1 MAQNLQAHRDPDE
14 ILALIRQPDL
24 TLASVAGRK
33 IKLVL
38 VDDHHI
44 LLDGL
49 ESLLQ
54 KDSEFEVMAS
64 LHSGEEVLDF
74 LAREQ
79 PQVLLTDYSLPG
91 ISGIDFVRQVRKNY
105 PHVKIIVLSM
115 HDEAHIIK
123 NVLKEGIEG
132 YLLKNIQHSELKAAI
147 RHVSQGLPYV
157 SPEVTRLLVDEM
169 TRPKEAPELL
179 TERELDV
186 LRLIAKECPNKVIA
200 EKLFISE
207 RTVETHRKNI
217 FRKTKT
223 SSLVG
228 LIKYAYEQKLI

>member
-1 MAQNLQAHRDPDE
+1 MSDRR
-14 ILALIRQPDL
+14 I
-24 TLASVAGRK
+24 K
-33 IKLVL
+33 IVL

-44 LLDGL
+44 VLDGL

-54 KDSEFEVMAS
+54 QEPEFHVLAS
-64 LHSGEEVLDF
+64 LHSGEEVLEM
-74 LAREQ
+74 LKSQQ
-79 PQVLLTDYSLPG
+79 PHILLTDFSLPG
-91 ISGIDFVRQVRKNY
+91 ISGIDFVRQVRRLY
-105 PHVKIIVLSM
+105 PQIKIIVLSM

-123 NVLKEGIEG
+123 SVLKEGVEG
-132 YLLKNIQHSELKAAI
+132 YLLKNIQHSELKSAI

-157 SPEVTRLLVDEM
+157 SPEVTRLLMDEM
-169 TRPKEAPELL
+169 NRPKDEPELL

-186 LRLIAKECPNKVIA
+186 LRLIAKECSNKEIA
-200 EKLFISE
+200 DKLFISE

-228 LIKYAYEQKLI
+228 LIKFAYEHKMV

>member
-1 MAQNLQAHRDPDE
+1 
-14 ILALIRQPDL
+14 
-24 TLASVAGRK
+24 VAERK
-33 IKLVL
+33 VKIVL

-44 LLDGL
+44 VLDGL

-54 KDSEFEVMAS
+54 RDGGFDVLAS

-74 LAREQ
+74 LSKHEL

-105 PHVKIIVLSM
+105 PQIKIIVLSM

-123 NVLKEGIEG
+123 SVLKEGIEG
-132 YLLKNIQHSELKAAI
+132 YLLKNIQHSELKSAI

-157 SPEVTRLLVDEM
+157 SPEVTRLLMEEM
-169 TRPKEAPELL
+169 NRPREEAELL

-223 SSLVG
+223 ASLVG
-228 LIKYAYEQKLI
+228 LIKFAYEHKMI